1 MQELDVREVL
11 IGEVEGVDLTEA
23 LRCIEDDLIRGEE
36 AGLVLDL
43 RMLCSA
49 SEVDGLY
56 SGRRLGEVREVDTVP
71 DDAHPFAESEVHRLI
86 VACRLARGEDAVG
99 AYGHVGDTAQVDTL
113 RALPLERVALD
124 GDDALCGECDV
135 RKSVGIDRAVP
146 TDEVRIAQS

>member
-11 IGEVEGVDLTEA
+11 IGEVEGVDLTET

-43 RMLCSA
+43 RMLRSA

-56 SGRRLGEVREVDTVP
+56 GSCRLGEVREVDTVP

-86 VACRLARGEDAVG
+86 VACRLTRGEDAVG

-113 RALPLERVALD
+113 
-124 GDDALCGECDV
+124 
-135 RKSVGIDRAVP
+135 
-146 TDEVRIAQS
+146 